1 MTEQVRLCPAVYLS
15 VLGEC
20 QKVWGSAGFVR
31 IYGHMIHRRPTD
43 TAVAIGCLYRDRREG
58 YRHGGRQA
66 VRKRQQCPPRTVD
79 RAGHPR
85 PRHALPDCPTLFGT
99 LQYPPPGRSQKGAGR
114 STRPGNYQRRSG
126 RQPFQHLIRHPPSI
140 SVKGPDYAPEPLRH
154 PFAYP
159 SHPRR
164 SRPATTRRSCASPSP
179 PFTPSSATAKAAP
192 APAWPAGTPWP
203 RPAPR

>member
-1 MTEQVRLCPAVYLS
+1 M
-15 VLGEC
+15 
-20 QKVWGSAGFVR
+20 WGSAGFVR

-99 LQYPPPGRSQKGAGR
+99 LVGKGLLSLWDILVEWHRCCPLHRGINARCYPPQGYNAPPPVAQHQQRTAAGAFPSTARGGACPAFIAQIKSQL
-114 STRPGNYQRRSG
+114 SLS
-126 RQPFQHLIRHPPSI
+126 S
-140 SVKGPDYAPEPLRH
+140 
-154 PFAYP
+154 P
-159 SHPRR
+159 SHP
-164 SRPATTRRSCASPSP
+164 SCNYGNLGRGFLAIP
-179 PFTPSSATAKAAP
+179 
-192 APAWPAGTPWP
+192 
-203 RPAPR
+203 